1 MGRAVSEE
9 VTRIESEYVASTT
22 TRRRIVVSSLLFTW
36 ALIGLL
42 VWNGD
47 PSNSLHTSALAW
59 GFVANMAVLFAYSFG
74 IVIQKYF
81 SK

>member
-1 MGRAVSEE
+1 MSEITE
-9 VTRIESEYVASTT
+9 LDKEYVASNT
-22 TRRRIVVSSLLFTW
+22 TRRRIVVTSLLFTW
-36 ALIGLL
+36 ALIGLI
-42 VWNGD
+42 VWQGD
-47 PSNSLHTSALAW
+47 PNNSLHSSALAW

>member
-1 MGRAVSEE
+1 MSEE

-36 ALIGLL
+36 ALIGLI
-42 VWNGD
+42 VWRGD
-47 PSNSLHTSALAW
+47 PANSLHSSALAW

>member
-1 MGRAVSEE
+1 MSEFTE
-9 VTRIESEYVASTT
+9 LDKEYVASTT
-22 TRRRIVVSSLLFTW
+22 TRRRIVVTSLLFTW
-36 ALIGLL
+36 ALIGLI
-42 VWNGD
+42 VWQGD
-47 PSNSLHTSALAW
+47 PNNSLHSSALAW

>member
-1 MGRAVSEE
+1 MSEITE
-9 VTRIESEYVASTT
+9 LDKEYVASTT

-36 ALIGLL
+36 TLIGLL
-42 VWNGD
+42 VWQGD
-47 PSNSLHTSALAW
+47 PANSLHSSALAW
-59 GFVANMAVLFAYSFG
+59 SFVANMAVLFAYSFG

>member
-1 MGRAVSEE
+1 MSEE

-36 ALIGLL
+36 ALIGLI
-42 VWNGD
+42 VWRGD
-47 PSNSLHTSALAW
+47 PANSLHSSALAW
-59 GFVANMAVLFAYSFG
+59 GFVANMVVLFAYSFG

>member
-1 MGRAVSEE
+1 MGRAVSEITE
-9 VTRIESEYVASTT
+9 LDKEYVASTT
-22 TRRRIVVSSLLFTW
+22 TRRRIVVTSLLFTW
-36 ALIGLL
+36 ALIGLI
-42 VWNGD
+42 VWKGD
-47 PSNSLHTSALAW
+47 PANSLHSSALAW

>member
-1 MGRAVSEE
+1 MSEE
-9 VTRIESEYVASTT
+9 LARIESEYVASTS
-22 TRRRIVVSSLLFTW
+22 TRRRIAVSSLLFTW
-36 ALIGLL
+36 TLISLL
-42 VWNGD
+42 VWDGD
-47 PSNSLHTSALAW
+47 PANSLHTSALTW

>member
-1 MGRAVSEE
+1 MSEITE
-9 VTRIESEYVASTT
+9 LDKEYVASTT
-22 TRRRIVVSSLLFTW
+22 TRRRIVVTSLLFTW
-36 ALIGLL
+36 ALIGLI
-42 VWNGD
+42 VWKGD
-47 PSNSLHTSALAW
+47 PANSLHSSALAW

>member
-1 MGRAVSEE
+1 MSDDI
-9 VTRIESEYVASTT
+9 TKIDSDYVASVT
-22 TRRRIVVSSLLFTW
+22 TRRRIVVTSLLFTW

-42 VWNGD
+42 VWKGD
-47 PSNSLHTSALAW
+47 PNNSLHASALAW

-74 IVIQKYF
+74 IVVQRYF

>member
-1 MGRAVSEE
+1 MTEE

-22 TRRRIVVSSLLFTW
+22 TRRRIVVASLLFTW
-36 ALIGLL
+36 ALIGLI
-42 VWNGD
+42 VWKGD
-47 PSNSLHTSALAW
+47 PSNSLHSSALAW
-59 GFVANMAVLFAYSFG
+59 SFVANMAVLFAYSFG